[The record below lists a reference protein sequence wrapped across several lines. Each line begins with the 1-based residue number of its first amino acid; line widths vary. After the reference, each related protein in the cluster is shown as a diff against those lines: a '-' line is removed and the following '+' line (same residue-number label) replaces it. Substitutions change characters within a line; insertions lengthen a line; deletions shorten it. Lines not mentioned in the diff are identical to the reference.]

1 MAGGR
6 ERKSHTFRTGITL
19 HSRLNGMQLFAVGF
33 APMHFAWTQ
42 IVPQS
47 IVIGSIF
54 FTSTRDNTWYWC
66 IPSPV

>member
-1 MAGGR
+1 M
-6 ERKSHTFRTGITL
+6 

-54 FTSTRDNTWYWC
+54 FLRVLVTILGIGASLVLCNLLLDQ
-66 IPSPV
+66 IEA